1 MAKKLL
7 KDNPLKKDG
16 LLGNIIS
23 DKSESKNSDIQE
35 SKNSDIERKIKVSF
49 YLPYED
55 DELIEEIRRKLNKKR
70 QNKLSRSDIIH
81 EAIKLLAEKELG
93 K

>member
-23 DKSESKNSDIQE
+23 DKSESKNYDIQE